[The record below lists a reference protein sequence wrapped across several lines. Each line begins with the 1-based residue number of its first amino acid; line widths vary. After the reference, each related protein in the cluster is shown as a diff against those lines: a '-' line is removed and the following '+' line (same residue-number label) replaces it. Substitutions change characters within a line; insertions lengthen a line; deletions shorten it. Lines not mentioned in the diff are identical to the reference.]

1 MTSLVVIDEGSAQA
15 KATFRT
21 MDGEIVTRIVP
32 ARVAEQAKVDLNG
45 YAESAYFTEE
55 GGEYTV
61 NGDFDDIIR
70 TNIPSYQTSE
80 ANRALIHETL
90 RIAGFGGDSVRVAV
104 TLPMNQFFSK
114 VRGAPVNQKLIAKK
128 KRNVLGG
135 IKSASG
141 KPLAEIIDCKVYPE
155 GIPALFDTIRDDSG
169 SLKPGFEEGM
179 KILVIDIGGTT
190 TDVSVVTPN
199 GTIESYDSFNT
210 GVLTVAERF
219 SELAAPEF
227 GLKRIPRALA
237 EQALK
242 TRHLKNMDVSELV
255 SRASR
260 TVMMTILREL
270 EAMVSTPELLDKVL
284 IVGGGAA
291 LMGKELA
298 EEMGVGVLIP
308 ENPDM
313 AISRGIFKLETLKAM
328 KPAR

>member
-21 MDGEIVTRIVP
+21 MDGAIVTRIVP
-32 ARVAEQAKVDLNG
+32 SRIAEQAKVDLNG
-45 YAESAYFTEE
+45 YDESAYFTEE

-80 ANRALIHETL
+80 GNRALVHETL
-90 RIAGFGGDSVRVAV
+90 RLAGFGGQSVKVAV
-104 TLPMNQFFSK
+104 TLPMSQFFSK
-114 VRGAPVNQKLIAKK
+114 VQGAPINQSLIAKK

-141 KPLAEIIDCKVYPE
+141 KALAEIIDCKVYPE
-155 GIPALFDTIRDDSG
+155 GIPALFDTIRDDNG
-169 SLKPGFEEGM
+169 ALKPGYEEGM
-179 KILVIDIGGTT
+179 KILVVDIGGTT
-190 TDVSVVTPN
+190 TDVSVVTPS
-199 GTIESYDSFNT
+199 GTIEAYDSFST
-210 GVLTVAERF
+210 GVLMVAERF
-219 SELAAPEF
+219 AELAAPEF

-237 EQALK
+237 EASLK
-242 TRHLKNMDVSELV
+242 SGRLKNMDVSELV

-260 TVMMTILREL
+260 NVMKTILREL
-270 EAMVSTPELLDKVL
+270 EAMVQTPALLDRVL

-291 LMGKELA
+291 LMGRELS
-298 EEMGVGVLIP
+298 EEMGVGALIP

-313 AISRGIFKLETLKAM
+313 AISRGIFKLETLKST
-328 KPAR
+328 KH

>member
-15 KATFRT
+15 KATYRA
-21 MDGEIVTRIVP
+21 DNGAIVTHVVP
-32 ARVAEQAKVDLNG
+32 SRVAEQAKVDING

-80 ANRALIHETL
+80 ANRALVHETL
-90 RIAGFGGDSVRVAV
+90 RQSGFSGRPVRVAV

-114 VRGAPVNQKLIAKK
+114 VQGAPINQKLIASK

-135 IKSASG
+135 IKSAAG
-141 KPLAEIIDCKVYPE
+141 HQLAEIIDCKVYPE
-155 GIPALFDTIRDDSG
+155 GIPALFDTIRNDDG

-179 KILVIDIGGTT
+179 KILVVDIGGTT

-199 GTIESYDSFNT
+199 GTIESYDSFST
-210 GVLTVAERF
+210 GVLTVVERF

-237 EQALK
+237 EEAVK
-242 TRHLKNMDVSELV
+242 SGRLKNINVSELIQ
-255 SRASR
+255 RASR
-260 TVMMTILREL
+260 NVMQTILREL
-270 EAMVSTPELLDKVL
+270 EAMVSTPSLLDKIL

-291 LMGKELA
+291 LMGRELA
-298 EEMGVGVLIP
+298 EAMGVEVLIP
-308 ENPDM
+308 EQPDM
-313 AISRGIFKLETLKAM
+313 AISRGIYKLEMLKA
-328 KPAR
+328 RS

>member
-15 KATFRT
+15 KATYRA
-21 MDGEIVTRIVP
+21 DNGAIVTHVVP
-32 ARVAEQAKVDLNG
+32 SRVAEQAKVDING

-80 ANRALIHETL
+80 ANRALVHETL
-90 RIAGFGGDSVRVAV
+90 RQSGFGGRPVRVAV

-114 VRGAPVNQKLIAKK
+114 VQGAPINQKLIASK

-135 IKSASG
+135 IKSAAG
-141 KPLAEIIDCKVYPE
+141 HQLAEIIDCKVYPE
-155 GIPALFDTIRDDSG
+155 GIPALFDTIRNDDG
-169 SLKPGFEEGM
+169 SLKSGFEEGM
-179 KILVIDIGGTT
+179 KILVVDIGGTT

-199 GTIESYDSFNT
+199 GTIESYDSFST
-210 GVLTVAERF
+210 GVLTVVERF

-237 EQALK
+237 EEAVK
-242 TRHLKNMDVSELV
+242 SGRLKNMNVSELIQ
-255 SRASR
+255 RASR
-260 TVMMTILREL
+260 NVMQTILREL
-270 EAMVSTPELLDKVL
+270 EAMVSTPSLLDKIL

-291 LMGKELA
+291 LMGRELA
-298 EEMGVGVLIP
+298 EAMGVEVLIP
-308 ENPDM
+308 EQPDM
-313 AISRGIFKLETLKAM
+313 AISRGIYKLEMLKA
-328 KPAR
+328 RS

>member
-15 KATFRT
+15 KATFRHL
-21 MDGEIVTRIVP
+21 DGHIVTKIVP
-32 ARVAEQAKVDLNG
+32 SRIAEQAKVDLNG

-61 NGDFDDIIR
+61 DGDFDDIIR

-80 ANRALIHETL
+80 GNRALIHETL
-90 RIAGFGGDSVRVAV
+90 RQAGFGGESVKVAV

-114 VRGAPVNQKLIAKK
+114 VKGTPINQKLIARKK
-128 KRNVLGG
+128 QNVLGG
-135 IKSASG
+135 IRSASG
-141 KPLAEIIDCKVYPE
+141 QALAEIIDCKVYPE

-169 SLKPGFEEGM
+169 ALKPGYEEGM
-179 KILVIDIGGTT
+179 KILVVDIGGTT

-199 GTIESYDSFNT
+199 GTIEAYDSFNT

-227 GLKRIPRALA
+227 GLKRVPRALA
-237 EQALK
+237 EASLK
-242 TRHLKNMDVSELV
+242 SGRLKNMDVTELV

-260 TVMMTILREL
+260 NVVKTILREL
-270 EAMVSTPELLDKVL
+270 EAMVQTPALLDKVL

-291 LMGKELA
+291 LMGKELSD
-298 EEMGVGVLIP
+298 EMGVGALIP
-308 ENPDM
+308 DNPDM
-313 AISRGIFKLETLKAM
+313 AISRGIFKLETLKAA
-328 KPAR
+328 KR

>member
-1 MTSLVVIDEGSAQA
+1 MASLVVIDEGSAQA
-15 KATFRT
+15 KATYRA
-21 MDGEIVTRIVP
+21 DNGAIVTHVVP

-80 ANRALIHETL
+80 ANRALVHETL
-90 RIAGFGGDSVRVAV
+90 RQSGFSGRSVRVAV

-114 VRGAPVNQKLIAKK
+114 VQGSPINQKLIASK

-135 IKSASG
+135 IKSAAG
-141 KPLAEIIDCKVYPE
+141 HPLAEIIDCKVYPE
-155 GIPALFDTIRDDSG
+155 GIPALFDTIRNDDG
-169 SLKPGFEEGM
+169 SLKQGFEDGM
-179 KILVIDIGGTT
+179 KILVVDIGGTT

-210 GVLTVAERF
+210 GVLTVVERF
-219 SELAAPEF
+219 AELAAPEF

-237 EQALK
+237 EEAVK
-242 TRHLKNMDVSELV
+242 AGRLKNMDVSQLIQ
-255 SRASR
+255 RASR
-260 TVMMTILREL
+260 TVMQTILREL
-270 EAMVSTPELLDKVL
+270 EAMVSTPSLLDKIL

-291 LMGKELA
+291 LMGADLA
-298 EEMGVGVLIP
+298 EAMGVEVLIP
-308 ENPDM
+308 EQPDQ
-313 AISRGIFKLETLKAM
+313 AISRGIYKLEMLKAG
-328 KPAR
+328 

>member
-15 KATFRT
+15 KATYRT
-21 MDGEIVTRIVP
+21 IDGTIVTRIVP
-32 ARVAEQAKVDLNG
+32 SRIAEQAKVDLNG

-61 NGDFDDIIR
+61 DGDFDDIIR

-80 ANRALIHETL
+80 GNRALIHETL
-90 RIAGFGGDSVRVAV
+90 RLAGFGGHSVRVAV

-114 VRGAPVNQKLIAKK
+114 VQGAPINQKLIAKK

-135 IKSASG
+135 IKSAAG
-141 KPLAEIIDCKVYPE
+141 HALAEIIDCKVYPE
-155 GIPALFDTIRDDSG
+155 GIPALFDTIRDDEG
-169 SLKPGFEEGM
+169 SLKPGYEEGM
-179 KILVIDIGGTT
+179 KILVVDIGGTT

-199 GTIESYDSFNT
+199 GTIEAYDSFNT
-210 GVLTVAERF
+210 GVLAVAERF

-237 EQALK
+237 EASLK
-242 TRHLKNMDVSELV
+242 SGRLKNMDVSELV
-255 SRASR
+255 TRASR
-260 TVMMTILREL
+260 NVMKTILREL
-270 EAMVSTPELLDKVL
+270 EAMVQTPALLDRIL

-291 LMGKELA
+291 LMGNALA
-298 EEMGVGVLIP
+298 EEMGVSALIP

-313 AISRGIFKLETLKAM
+313 AISRGIFKLEALKTA
-328 KPAR
+328 KR

>member
-21 MDGEIVTRIVP
+21 MDGNIVTRVVP
-32 ARVAEQAKVDLNG
+32 SRIAEQAKVDLNG

-80 ANRALIHETL
+80 GNRALIHETL
-90 RIAGFGGDSVRVAV
+90 RLAGFGGQSVKVAV
-104 TLPMNQFFSK
+104 TLPMSQFFSK
-114 VRGAPVNQKLIAKK
+114 VQGAPINQPLIAKK

-135 IKSASG
+135 IRSAAG
-141 KPLAEIIDCKVYPE
+141 KALAEIIDCKVYPE
-155 GIPALFDTIRDDSG
+155 GIPALFDTIRDDNG
-169 SLKPGFEEGM
+169 VLKPGYEEGM
-179 KILVIDIGGTT
+179 KILVVDIGGTT

-199 GTIESYDSFNT
+199 GTIEAYDSFNT
-210 GVLTVAERF
+210 GVLAVAERF
-219 SELAAPEF
+219 AELAAPEF

-237 EQALK
+237 EASLK
-242 TRHLKNMDVSELV
+242 SGRLKNMDVSELV

-260 TVMMTILREL
+260 NVMQTILREL
-270 EAMVSTPELLDKVL
+270 EAMVQTPALLDRVL

-291 LMGKELA
+291 LMGRELS
-298 EEMGVGVLIP
+298 EEMGVGALIP
-308 ENPDM
+308 EHPDM
-313 AISRGIFKLETLKAM
+313 AISRGIFKLETLKAA
-328 KPAR
+328 KH